1 MFLLSLLQLALLLAV
16 FSIEAYVRLRLVRPM
31 LRAKHVKTQMEEAA
45 GNGNEV
51 SNNFITAYHNMSTAF
66 LLHYNNIEQYLK
78 Y

>member
-16 FSIEAYVRLRLVRPM
+16 FSIEAYVRLRLVHPM
-31 LRAKHVKTQMEEAA
+31 LHAKHVKTQMEEAA

-51 SNNFITAYHNMSTAF
+51 SNNFITAYNNMSTAF